1 MSQVRKSET
10 LKDRVTEMTQVRE
23 SETSEDR
30 VAEILSRLPPKSLM
44 RFKCI
49 RKSWGTII
57 NNPSFMAKHLSNSV
71 DNKFS
76 SSTCILLRRSQMPVF
91 PDRSWKRE
99 YFWSMINLSHDS
111 DEHNLYYDVEDLNIQ
126 FPLEDHDHVSIHG
139 YCNGIVCLIVGKNAV
154 LYNPATRELKQ
165 LPDSCL
171 LLPSP
176 PEGKFELESTF
187 QGMGFGYDS
196 KANEYKVVKIIENC
210 KYDMRTFSHRIAF
223 PHTAEVY
230 VTTTNSWRVI
240 EIEISSDTYNCS
252 CSVYLKGLCY
262 WFASDNEEYV
272 LSFDLGDE
280 IFHRIQ
286 LRYRKESGFLFYD
299 LFLYNESIA
308 SFCSHYDNDN
318 FGILEILEIW
328 VMDNCDGVNSSW
340 TKLQTLGPFK
350 DDENLLTFWKSNEL
364 LMVTSDKRAISYN
377 SSTGNLKYIHIPPII
392 NKVSDFEALIYV
404 ESIVPV

>member
-1 MSQVRKSET
+1 MPK
-10 LKDRVTEMTQVRE
+10 VRE
-23 SETSEDR
+23 TETFEDR
-30 VAEILSRLPPKSLM
+30 MVEILSRLPPKSLM

-49 RKSWGTII
+49 RKSWCTLI
-57 NNPSFMAKHLSNSV
+57 NSPCFVAKHLSDSV
-71 DNKFS
+71 DNKLS
-76 SSTCILLRRSQMPVF
+76 SSTCILLNCSQAHVCSEK
-91 PDRSWKRE
+91 SWKQE
-99 YFWSMINLSHDS
+99 VSWSVINLSIDG
-111 DEHNLYYDVEDLNIQ
+111 DELHYDVEDLNIQ
-126 FPLEDHDHVSIHG
+126 FPLEDHDLVSVNG

-176 PEGKFELESTF
+176 PKGKFELESTF

-196 KANEYKVVKIIENC
+196 KAKEYKVVKIIENC
-210 KYDMRTFSHRIAF
+210 EYSDDERTFSHRIAL

-252 CSVYLKGLCY
+252 CSVYLKGFCY
-262 WFASDNEEYV
+262 WFASDDEEYI

-286 LRYRKESGFLFYD
+286 LPYRKESDFLFYD

-308 SFCSHYDNDN
+308 SFCSHYDKSDN
-318 FGILEILEIW
+318 SGILEILEIW
-328 VMDNCDGVNSSW
+328 VMDDCDRVKSSW
-340 TKLQTLGPFK
+340 TKLQTLGHFK
-350 DDENLLTFWKSNEL
+350 DNENLLTFWKSDEL
-364 LMVTSDKRAISYN
+364 FMVTSDNKAISYN

-392 NKVSDFEALIYV
+392 NKVTGFEALIYAK
-404 ESIVPV
+404 SIVSVK